1 MTVLMFILKVILTII
16 ALVYLVLMLIR
27 TFGNNRKWK
36 VMEPKLVES
45 IEKSL
50 GQKIVFK
57 TLQNALPSPEAD
69 HREAFWL
76 WLAFTAEY
84 VVFAIRDE
92 LVEGRGDDVFI
103 ARKRDTSIMR
113 VNKYHAE
120 FEVKNKDTS
129 EVSKLILLVNRSR
142 YELLAQYIPE
152 RRGNVSR
159 F

>member
-1 MTVLMFILKVILTII
+1 MTVLMFILKVVLTII

-57 TLQNALPSPEAD
+57 TQQNALPSLDAD

-113 VNKYHAE
+113 VKKYYAE

-152 RRGNVSR
+152 KRGNVSR